1 MRSCSGYHLLL
12 LGRQR
17 RKKMS
22 RQIRSIRFYSRD
34 AAGLFRRMGKA
45 AYWAFHVL
53 LWNQY
58 CEPVSDGRGTRQR
71 IKARIRP
78 CLNPDSLVTL
88 ELPDLT
94 AAFEEELRLYFRHI
108 RKCGLELLLED
119 LEVPVTLQ
127 KRITLRNPEER
138 LYWKLWLVFDRAE
151 VCRQFLERHEAIT
164 SWQRLEFSSRAH
176 NRLLNLLAQLIAAYR
191 SLPDEVH
198 DLFIMRGLRTAS
210 EDRGFGTESAE
221 LSLANVMC

>member
-1 MRSCSGYHLLL
+1 
-12 LGRQR
+12 
-17 RKKMS
+17 MS

-94 AAFEEELRLYFRHI
+94 AAFEEE
-108 RKCGLELLLED
+108 
-119 LEVPVTLQ
+119 
-127 KRITLRNPEER
+127 
-138 LYWKLWLVFDRAE
+138 RAE